1 MVTDQPQDSFPA
13 KVCNF
18 LYVRFK
24 EFNGDMNKGLVF
36 IPCEL
41 IDDNGKTLKKYVLQ
55 HAANWKATNSSTG
68 LKTLVSSLAHLLIEL
83 LLVTLVKKLKH
94 YANSLVTRIMLLTQV
109 KSSTLGLS
117 KVLLNLK
124 RNFHSL
130 RLVLRLSL
138 LQM

>member
-55 HAANWKATNSSTG
+55 HAANWKLGDEFINWIENACIFTS
-68 LKTLVSSLAHLLIEL
+68 TLVDRI
-83 LLVTLVKKLKH
+83 VTGYLVKKLKH
-94 YANSLVTRIMLLTQV
+94 YANSLVTRIMLFDT
-109 KSSTLGLS
+109 S
-117 KVLLNLK
+117 
-124 RNFHSL
+124 
-130 RLVLRLSL
+130 
-138 LQM
+138 